1 MKIRNREEEL
11 EGDIINT
18 SSLVDILFI
27 LLIFFIVTMSFNE
40 EERQVTVNL
49 PETDTNLSSASKALI
64 INVRQDGSCYLGA
77 RRMKNMAELQA
88 SLRRVLD
95 KNPQQKVL
103 VRGDRNA
110 LHGHVAAAVAA
121 CRTSGILDANIG
133 YVSHTN

>member
-11 EGDIINT
+11 EEGIINT

-40 EERQVTVNL
+40 EEREILVNL

-64 INVRQDGSCYLGA
+64 INVRQDGRYFLGA
-77 RRMKNMAELQA
+77 RPMNLHQVQLALG
-88 SLRRVLD
+88 RVLK

-103 VRGDRNA
+103 VRGDKNA
-110 LHGHVAAAVAA
+110 LHGHVAAAIAA
-121 CRTSGILDANIG
+121 CRASGILDANIG
-133 YVSHTN
+133 YISNTN

>member
-1 MKIRNREEEL
+1 MRVRNREEDL
-11 EGDIINT
+11 EEGIINT

-64 INVRQDGSCYLGA
+64 VNVRQDGSYYLGA
-77 RRMKNMAELQA
+77 KRTNLSGLQQA
-88 SLRRVLD
+88 LRRILE

-103 VRGDRNA
+103 IRGDRNA
-110 LHGHVAAAVAA
+110 LHGYVAAAVAA
-121 CRTSGILDANIG
+121 CRASGILDANIG

>member
-1 MKIRNREEEL
+1 MKIRNREEDL

-64 INVRQDGSCYLGA
+64 INVRQDGSYYLGA
-77 RRMKNMAELQA
+77 KRINLAGLQA
-88 SLRRVLD
+88 SLKRVLEH
-95 KNPQQKVL
+95 NPQQKVL
-103 VRGDRNA
+103 VRGDKNA

-133 YVSHTN
+133 YVSNTN

>member
-1 MKIRNREEEL
+1 MRVRNREEEL
-11 EGDIINT
+11 EEGIINT

-64 INVRQDGSCYLGA
+64 VNVRQDGSYYLGSKRTNLA
-77 RRMKNMAELQA
+77 GLQQA
-88 SLRRVLD
+88 LRRIIE

-110 LHGHVAAAVAA
+110 LHGYVAAAIAA
-121 CRTSGILDANIG
+121 CRASGILDANIG

>member
-1 MKIRNREEEL
+1 MKIRNREEDL

-64 INVRQDGSCYLGA
+64 INVRQDGSYYLGA
-77 RRMKNMAELQA
+77 KRINLAGLQA
-88 SLRRVLD
+88 ALKRVLE

-103 VRGDRNA
+103 VRGDKNA

-133 YVSHTN
+133 YVSNTN

>member
-1 MKIRNREEEL
+1 MKIRNREQDL

-18 SSLVDILFI
+18 SSLVDIMFI

-64 INVRQDGSCYLGA
+64 INVRQNGSYFLGA
-77 RRMKNMAELQA
+77 RRTNLSGLQM
-88 SLRRVLD
+88 SLRRVIA

-103 VRGDRNA
+103 VRGDQNA
-110 LHGHVAAAVAA
+110 LHGHVAAAIAA

-133 YVSHTN
+133 YVSNTN